1 MEKDVK
7 HRFFN
12 GTLLFAIAA
21 IAVVL
26 YLKVG
31 QRGSAQGTMEAA
43 HGSNSMITNAGG
55 AVPGNLHEKQIL
67 TKALEKNPEHAP
79 VLLKLAQ
86 IEAEA
91 GRFQE
96 ASGFLRKILK
106 KEPDNPEANLEL
118 GKVLFR
124 LGDASGAIERT
135 EGILKT
141 HPNYEDALYNI
152 GAIYANTGNRRQAM
166 EYWNRLAA
174 LHSNSESAKMALQM
188 MRRIE
193 TTTP

>member
-7 HRFFN
+7 LRFFKWI
-12 GTLLFAIAA
+12 LLFAIAA

-26 YLKVG
+26 YLKTG
-31 QRGSAQGTMEAA
+31 QRGSGQETMKAA
-43 HGSNSMITNAGG
+43 HGNNSMMTRAGG
-55 AVPGNLHEKQIL
+55 EAPGGQHEKQML
-67 TKALEKNPEHAP
+67 TMALEKNPEHAP

-91 GRFQE
+91 GHLQE
-96 ASGFLRKILK
+96 AAGFLRKILK
-106 KEPDNPEANLEL
+106 NEPGNPEANLEL

-124 LGDASGAIERT
+124 LGDARGAIERT

-152 GAIYANTGNRRQAM
+152 GAIYANTGNRKQAM

-188 MRRIE
+188 MHRIE
-193 TTTP
+193 TNNP